1 MKKLVIFDFDGT
13 LFDSVEDV
21 IICFDKTLE
30 IHDFPKLTRKEYF
43 EVLGGNIDE
52 MVSLILR
59 ENNTSENIELIKNT
73 YEKLYDESKKEN
85 TLPFPKMHDLLNVLQ
100 EKDLLLAINSNRKT
114 DSIKYYVDKFFM
126 DVDFVSIEGHN
137 PNHPSKPHPYAVEMM
152 RKKFDVTKDEC
163 IYIGDSKTDINTANN
178 AEIDCLIVKWGYG
191 TQEDYNE
198 DNVLGVIGNPDEIL
212 NYF

>member
-21 IICFDKTLE
+21 IICFDKALE

-85 TLPFPKMHDLLNVLQ
+85 TLPFPKMHDLLKILQ

-126 DVDFVSIEGHN
+126 DVDFVSIEGHS
-137 PNHPSKPHPYAVEMM
+137 PDYPSKPNPYAVEMM

>member
-21 IICFDKTLE
+21 IICFDKALE

-85 TLPFPKMHDLLNVLQ
+85 TLPFPKMHDLLKILQ

-152 RKKFDVTKDEC
+152 RKKFGVTKDEC

-198 DNVLGVIGNPDEIL
+198 DNVLGVIENPDEIL

>member
-21 IICFDKTLE
+21 IICFDKALE

-85 TLPFPKMHDLLNVLQ
+85 TLPFPKMHDLLKILQ

-152 RKKFDVTKDEC
+152 RKKFGVTKDEC

-191 TQEDYNE
+191 TQDDYNE
-198 DNVLGVIGNPDEIL
+198 DNVLGVIENPDEIL